1 MKQQIGRS
9 ENPINKKM
17 RDEFIE
23 EMYNAAVLYYNFL
36 PSDKDKIEIDN
47 VYMISKE
54 FVDYFKDKINYD
66 KNINLFK
73 VKNDDNQEKFYESFN
88 NYLVNDLEA
97 IVFHQITIYADLND
111 LEVDINN
118 GFEFVSQD
126 FLVSLEVDIDFDDYK
141 VKYIKDENNIII
153 VFADE
158 SKLIICNDE
167 KGAKYHAI
175 PAPVISIK
183 SIGKKTLKRRNTICI
198 TGRRDKT
205 VIIPRSVNE

>member
-36 PSDKDKIEIDN
+36 PSDKDKIEKDN

-54 FVDYFKDKINYD
+54 FVDHFKDKINYD

-126 FLVSLEVDIDFDDYK
+126 FLVSLEVDIDFEDYK

-167 KGAKYHAI
+167 KGTKYHAI

-183 SIGKKTLKRRNTICI
+183 SIEKKTLKRRNTICI

>member
-36 PSDKDKIEIDN
+36 PSDKDKIEKDN

-54 FVDYFKDKINYD
+54 FVDHFKDKINYD

-88 NYLVNDLEA
+88 NYLV
-97 IVFHQITIYADLND
+97 ND

-153 VFADE
+153 VFPDE

-167 KGAKYHAI
+167 KGTKYHAI

-198 TGRRDKT
+198 TGRREKT

>member
-36 PSDKDKIEIDN
+36 PSDKDKIEKDN

-54 FVDYFKDKINYD
+54 FVDHFKDKINYD

-158 SKLIICNDE
+158 SKLIICNDK

-183 SIGKKTLKRRNTICI
+183 SIEKKTLKRRNTICI

>member
-36 PSDKDKIEIDN
+36 PSDKDKIEKDN

-158 SKLIICNDE
+158 SKLIICNDK
-167 KGAKYHAI
+167 KGTKYHAI

-183 SIGKKTLKRRNTICI
+183 SIEKKTLKRRNTICI

>member
-36 PSDKDKIEIDN
+36 PSDKDKIEKDN

-54 FVDYFKDKINYD
+54 FIDHFKDKINYD

-158 SKLIICNDE
+158 SKLIICNDK
-167 KGAKYHAI
+167 KGTKYHAI

-183 SIGKKTLKRRNTICI
+183 SIEKKTLKRRNTICI